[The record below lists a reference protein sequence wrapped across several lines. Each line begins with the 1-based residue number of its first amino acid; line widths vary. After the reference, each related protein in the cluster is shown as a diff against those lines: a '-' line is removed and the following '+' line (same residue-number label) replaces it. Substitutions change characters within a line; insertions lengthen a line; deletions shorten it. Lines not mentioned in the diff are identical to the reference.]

1 MEFFPKWF
9 APILAAGAAVVL
21 AAETASA
28 TVTFSFSQVNASTDA
43 SLNFGAVS
51 IDDFQSDQSSS
62 LPAGA
67 IHTTSSSNVNSGAD
81 TASGSATV
89 AATFATD
96 AASGHFLFGPNTTA
110 ISVAQL
116 SSLSADA
123 DSSAN
128 AVYDFTLTGPAVF
141 SLNYTINSQG
151 LASGGNMPDF
161 SILLLDFTT
170 FTPVVHSGALTTSG
184 VYMSP
189 VLASG
194 DYQFF
199 VQNFDAQSSQLNDL
213 GTTSTS
219 LDADFAFSLTSVPEP
234 RSWLLM
240 GVGLLGVQL
249 CRRRQSVSWSA
260 RPREIIRSQTSNP
273 PKLSPFPPDS

>member
-1 MEFFPKWF
+1 MDFFLKWF
-9 APILAAGAAVVL
+9 APVFTAGAAVVL
-21 AAETASA
+21 MAEPAPAA
-28 TVTFSFSQVNASTDA
+28 VTFSFSQVNASTDA
-43 SLNFGAVS
+43 SLDFGEVS
-51 IDDFQSDQSSS
+51 KDDFQTDQSVS
-62 LPAGA
+62 LPAVG
-67 IHTTSSSNVNSGAD
+67 IHTTSSSSVDSGAD
-81 TASGSATV
+81 TASGAASV
-89 AATFATD
+89 AATFSAD

-110 ISVAQL
+110 ISVAEP

-123 DSSAN
+123 DSSAD

-141 SLNYTINSQG
+141 SLKYAIDSLG

-161 SILLLDFTT
+161 SILLLDLTT
-170 FTPVVHSGALTTSG
+170 FTAVEHSGALTTSG
-184 VYMSP
+184 VFTSP

-234 RSWLLM
+234 GSWLLM
-240 GVGLLGVQL
+240 SVGFGLLGVRWGL
-249 CRRRQSVSWSA
+249 RAHLRLLTAKV
-260 RPREIIRSQTSNP
+260 
-273 PKLSPFPPDS
+273 

>member
-1 MEFFPKWF
+1 MDFFPKWF
-9 APILAAGAAVVL
+9 APLLAAGTAVIL
-21 AAETASA
+21 IAEPASA
-28 TVTFSFSQVNASTDA
+28 AVTFSFSQVNASTDA
-43 SLNFGAVS
+43 SLNFGAIS
-51 IDDFQSDQSSS
+51 TNDSQSDQSSVV
-62 LPAGA
+62 PAAG
-67 IHTTSSSNVNSGAD
+67 IQTTSSSSVNNGAD
-81 TASGSATV
+81 IATGVASV
-89 AATFATD
+89 AATFAAD
-96 AASGHFLFGPNTTA
+96 AASGHFLFGPDTTA
-110 ISVAQL
+110 ISVVEP

-123 DSSAN
+123 DSTAN

-170 FTPVVHSGALTTSG
+170 FTPIVHSGALTTSG
-184 VYMSP
+184 VFTSP

-219 LDADFAFSLTSVPEP
+219 LNADFAFSLTSVPEP
-234 RSWLLM
+234 GTWLLM
-240 GVGLLGVQL
+240 GIGAALLAVL
-249 CRRRQSVSWSA
+249 RRFRGHRRALNS
-260 RPREIIRSQTSNP
+260 
-273 PKLSPFPPDS
+273 